1 MPRISAGSVPE
12 HVARQEAAV
21 IEAAA
26 RLFAAR
32 GVGDV
37 TLGDIAAE
45 VGLARNSLYRYFPDK
60 GHLLAAWFRREL
72 APLKEAGDAVA
83 VGDGRPVDRLD
94 RWVQLQ
100 LDYLTAPEHKAMF
113 ELVNE
118 VGALPPDVRAELADG
133 HQVLYASLGT
143 IVADGLREH
152 SPQEPPL
159 QRVPVIATLVA
170 GLLRSAADLIRN
182 GHDPAAVRAEVRRA
196 SHALVL

>member
-21 IEAAA
+21 IAAAA
-26 RLFAAR
+26 RLFAAH
-32 GVGDV
+32 GVGEV

-72 APLKEAGDAVA
+72 VPLKEAGDAVA
-83 VGDGRPVDRLD
+83 TGDGTPAERLD
-94 RWVQLQ
+94 RWVRLQ

-113 ELVNE
+113 ELAGE
-118 VGALPPDVRAELADG
+118 AGALPPEIRAELAEG
-133 HQVLYASLGT
+133 HQELYAGLAA
-143 IVADGLREH
+143 IVADALRER
-152 SPQEPPL
+152 SPQQPQL
-159 QRVPVIATLVA
+159 QRVPLITALVA

-182 GHDPAAVRAEVRRA
+182 GQDPVAVRAEVTRA
-196 SHALVL
+196 SHALVI